1 MEIMR
6 NNVSRIYKIQN
17 MKNMIYKRMF
27 VVTALLSVSFAVCA
41 QKNAVREY
49 NYYPRNEIYIQYGVP
64 SVIELATII
73 GQEHHSSKIIEVESR
88 NHKFSGIAAL
98 GYQFSV
104 TPRIGIGIDG
114 GFGYGSGDLYVNSV
128 DGVKLESPLRL
139 CTSSIISYTAH
150 LSGSFVYWEEG
161 AMQCS
166 GALYL
171 GFCYMDETVNMTE
184 EGLNRYGNTFA
195 ASDGFK
201 FSYHITAIKFR
212 YGETVGCFAELGFG
226 YRGLLNVGLSIKI

>member
-1 MEIMR
+1 
-6 NNVSRIYKIQN
+6 
-17 MKNMIYKRMF
+17 MKNSIPKILLS
-27 VVTALLSVSFAVCA
+27 VTVLLSVSFASFA
-41 QKNAVREY
+41 QKNAVREFS
-49 NYYPRNEIYIQYGVP
+49 YYPRNEIYIQYGTP
-64 SVIELATII
+64 SVIELATIV
-73 GQEHHSSKIIEVESR
+73 GQERHSSKTMEVDSR

-104 TPRIGIGIDG
+104 SPRVAIGIDG
-114 GFGYGSGDLYVNSV
+114 GFGYGSGDLYVESE
-128 DGVKLESPLRL
+128 DGVKFDKPLRL

-150 LSGSFVYWEEG
+150 VSGSLVYWEGG

-171 GFCYMDETVNMTE
+171 GFCYMDESINMTQ
-184 EGLNRYGNTFA
+184 EGQAKYGDMFKP
-195 ASDGFK
+195 SDGFK

-226 YRGLLNVGLSIKI
+226 YRGLVNVGLSIKI